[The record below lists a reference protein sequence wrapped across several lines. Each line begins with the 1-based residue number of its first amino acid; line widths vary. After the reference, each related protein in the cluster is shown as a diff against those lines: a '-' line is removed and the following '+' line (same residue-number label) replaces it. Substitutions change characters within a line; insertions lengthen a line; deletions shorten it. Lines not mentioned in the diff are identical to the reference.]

1 MIDVPREAE
10 RLGPFYHTFELPGGV
25 RTRGYFDLRSVPA
38 KLPLPSSLAG
48 KRCLDAAACEGFWSF
63 ELARRGAEE
72 VVSLDL
78 PDTTEQDWQG
88 LPSEHDRRLGS
99 GLADE
104 HFEFIRSAL
113 GLTNV
118 RRVGLN
124 IYDVDPEKLGSFDFV
139 FVGNV
144 LIHLADPAR
153 ALRALRS
160 AMRPGSELLSLEATS
175 LALSLLSPRVPLGQL
190 WDHDDQPRWWTPN
203 KAAHRRLLHAA
214 GFTVLEDGGPFFQPF
229 GDVLPRWPERP
240 PRSLRELVYWGFVRR
255 VGPASAWVRAQPRPS
270 ETPSAID
277 GDSSQRQL
285 ASDSTIV
292 TPAMSARCTT

>member
-1 MIDVPREAE
+1 MTDVPREAE

-25 RTRGYFDLRSVPA
+25 RTRGYFDLRGVPS
-38 KLPLPSSLAG
+38 KLPLPPSLAG

-63 ELARRGAEE
+63 ELARRGADE

-78 PDTTEQDWQG
+78 PDTSRQDWQG

-99 GLADE
+99 GLAD
-104 HFEFIRSAL
+104 
-113 GLTNV
+113 
-118 RRVGLN
+118 
-124 IYDVDPEKLGSFDFV
+124 DPEQLGSFDYV

-203 KAAHRRLLHAA
+203 RAAHRRLLHAA
-214 GFTVLEDGGPFFQPF
+214 GFTVLDDGGPFFQPF
-229 GDVLPRWPERP
+229 GDVLPRWPEHL
-240 PRSLRELVYWGFVRR
+240 PRSFRELVYWAFVRR

-277 GDSSQRQL
+277 GRSNQRQL

-292 TPAMSARCTT
+292 TAAMNARCTT